1 MSEEFKIS
9 FGKRIAKLRK
19 IKGISQEILAEE
31 LGLSIKAISIIET
44 GSHLT
49 KSENFDKI
57 AKVLGI
63 EVRELFNFDNTNNKE
78 QNLKGIYDKIEFI
91 KDDEDKVAI
100 LYEILRKFL

>member
-19 IKGISQEILAEE
+19 IKGISQGILAEE
-31 LGLSIKAISIIET
+31 LGLSTKTISNIET

>member
-31 LGLSIKAISIIET
+31 LGLSTKTISNIET

-100 LYEILRKFL
+100 LYEILRNFL

>member
-31 LGLSIKAISIIET
+31 LGLSTKTISNIET

-63 EVRELFNFDNTNNKE
+63 ELRELFNFDNTNNKE

>member
-31 LGLSIKAISIIET
+31 LGLSTKTISNIET

-63 EVRELFNFDNTNNKE
+63 EVRELFNFDKTNNKE

>member
-19 IKGISQEILAEE
+19 IKGISQEILT
-31 LGLSIKAISIIET
+31 KTISNIET

-78 QNLKGIYDKIEFI
+78 QNLKAIYDKIEFI

>member
-19 IKGISQEILAEE
+19 IKGISQEILAEA
-31 LGLSIKAISIIET
+31 LGLSTKTISNIET
-44 GSHLT
+44 GSPLT

>member
-9 FGKRIAKLRK
+9 FGKRIAKLWK

-31 LGLSIKAISIIET
+31 LGLSTKTISNIET

>member
-9 FGKRIAKLRK
+9 FGKRIAK

-31 LGLSIKAISIIET
+31 LGLSTKTISNIET

>member
-31 LGLSIKAISIIET
+31 LGLSTKTISNIET